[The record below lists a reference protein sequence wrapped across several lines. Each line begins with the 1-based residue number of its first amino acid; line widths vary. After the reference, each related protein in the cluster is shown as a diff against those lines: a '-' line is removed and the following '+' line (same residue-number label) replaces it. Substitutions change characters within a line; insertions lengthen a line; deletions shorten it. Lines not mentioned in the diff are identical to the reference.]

1 MINFLNDKQ
10 FTWKICITK
19 EKQRIFVKNVR
30 FCFLFVFL
38 TTREM
43 NLIKLL

>member
-30 FCFLFVFL
+30 FCFFICIFDD
-38 TTREM
+38 
-43 NLIKLL
+43 